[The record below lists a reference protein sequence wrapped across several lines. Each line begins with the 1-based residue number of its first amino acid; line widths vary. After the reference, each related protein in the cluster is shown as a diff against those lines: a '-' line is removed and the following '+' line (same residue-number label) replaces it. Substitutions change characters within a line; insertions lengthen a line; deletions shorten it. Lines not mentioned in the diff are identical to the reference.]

1 MRYATLLAALIVV
14 VSPSP
19 GSGSESPAAPGS
31 VLKIATFQADV
42 TPPLGSPLCHGSVA
56 PAKEIVDRLSAR
68 GIVLIGSSEPLVLC
82 AVDWVAISN
91 EGHDAFRQSL
101 AEAVGTPPERVAV
114 HTVHPHDTP
123 GVDFTTEAILAAD
136 GIGGAMFDP
145 EVARE
150 AIARSAA
157 AAQRSLTGAVPLSHV
172 GYGRGRVEQVASN
185 RRILG
190 PDGKCVVT
198 RMSSCRNEAAR
209 AAPEGT
215 IDADVRLVSFWAGQR
230 PVASLTYYACHP
242 QSYYGRGG
250 VSYDFMGMARAMRE
264 REVPDALH
272 IHFDGA
278 GGNVAAGKYNDGS
291 PENRPI
297 LAARLAA
304 GMKAAWQSQRKV
316 AITAGD
322 IAWNVVPV
330 SLPLRDELVEN
341 SLAKGLADESLDLR
355 ARVRLAR
362 DLAWTRRIKSGH
374 EIPLACLRLGPV
386 CILHMPGELCVEY
399 QLAAQKMRPELFV
412 CMAAYGDDGMGYIC
426 TQIAYSQGGY
436 ETGRV
441 SRVAP
446 QVEAVLTEAMD
457 RLMPDR

>member
-1 MRYATLLAALIVV
+1 MRYATSLAALIVV
-14 VSPSP
+14 VSLSP
-19 GSGSESPAAPGS
+19 GFAGESPAAPGS
-31 VLKIATFQADV
+31 ALKIATFQADV

-68 GIVLIGSSEPLVLC
+68 GIVLIGSGEPIVLC

-91 EGHDAFRQSL
+91 EGHDAFRKAL
-101 AEAVGTPPERVAV
+101 AEAIGTPPERVAV
-114 HTVHPHDTP
+114 HTVHQHDAP
-123 GVDFTTEAILAAD
+123 GVDFTTEAILAAH
-136 GIGGAMFDP
+136 GLGGAMFDP

-150 AIARSAA
+150 AIARTAA
-157 AAQRSLTGAVPLSHV
+157 AAQRSLTGAVPISHV
-172 GYGRGRVEQVASN
+172 GYGRGRVAEVASN

-190 PDGKCVVT
+190 PDGKCVMT

-230 PVASLTYYACHP
+230 PIASLTYYACHP

-264 REVPDALH
+264 AEVPDALH
-272 IHFDGA
+272 VHFDGA

-304 GMKAAWQSQRKV
+304 GMKAAWQSQQKV
-316 AITAGD
+316 PISAGQVD
-322 IAWNVVPV
+322 WKVVPV
-330 SLPLRDELVEN
+330 SLPLRGELVED
-341 SLAKGLADESLDLR
+341 SLAKGVADASLDVK

-386 CILHMPGELCVEY
+386 CIVHMPGELCVEY
-399 QLAAQKMRPELFV
+399 QLAAQKMRPGLFV
-412 CMAAYGDDGMGYIC
+412 CMAAYGDDGTGYIC

-446 QVEAVLTEAMD
+446 RVEAVLTEALD
-457 RLMPDR
+457 RLMPAR

>member
-190 PDGKCVVT
+190 PDGKCVMT

-457 RLMPDR
+457 RLMPAQ

>member
-190 PDGKCVVT
+190 PDGKCVMT

-322 IAWNVVPV
+322 VAWNVVPV

>member
-190 PDGKCVVT
+190 PDGKCVMT

>member
-190 PDGKCVVT
+190 PDGKCVMT

-215 IDADVRLVSFWAGQR
+215 SDADVRLVSFWAGQR